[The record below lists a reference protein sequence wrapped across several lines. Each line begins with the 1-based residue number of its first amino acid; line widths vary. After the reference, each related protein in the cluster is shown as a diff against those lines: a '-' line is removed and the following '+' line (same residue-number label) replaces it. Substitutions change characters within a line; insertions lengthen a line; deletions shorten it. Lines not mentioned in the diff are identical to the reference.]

1 VVEIEVSKPNLLPET
16 EAMNPLRHYP
26 ILASLL
32 RPFRLSQQKTC
43 AALVAA
49 LCQAAQASSFAI
61 AGQLSSLTEVQ
72 LGSALTR
79 LYRFLRNERFD
90 NWLLTERMLHLLAQP
105 NKSLLLALDWTAWQD
120 RFSVLTASVCVD
132 TRSIPIAVS
141 ACVKRNLARSQ
152 NLWEETFLRLVVDRL
167 RASGVQAIWLC
178 DRGFHRVKWMERLME
193 LEQQFVVRLHRDVM
207 VHLRDGACLLK
218 SLEIHEGE
226 RRDLGFVQLRS
237 DKLVRVRVIAVW
249 ARGAKEVWWLAT
261 NLDNRVSK
269 VVSYYDR
276 RMGIEEQFR
285 DAKGHRFGLK
295 LRWTQFTKAE
305 FVERMYLLVGLALL
319 LWTSVGHAVE
329 EKAPKVRLRSKTK
342 GARLSLAR
350 IGSYYWQKV
359 TKQLKLTTR
368 FVREHL
374 PPPRLRVF
382 KWLTAP
388 QK

>member
-1 VVEIEVSKPNLLPET
+1 
-16 EAMNPLRHYP
+16 MNPLRHYP

-61 AGQLSSLTEVQ
+61 AGQLACLTEVQ

-79 LYRFLRNERFD
+79 LYRFLRNESFD
-90 NWLLTERMLHLLAQP
+90 NWLLTEQMLRLLKQP
-105 NKSLLLALDWTAWQD
+105 DKSLLLALDWTAWQD

-132 TRSIPIAVS
+132 TRSIPVAVS
-141 ACVKRNLARSQ
+141 ACQKRQLTRSQ
-152 NLWEETFLRLVVDRL
+152 NLWEETFLRLLVDRL
-167 RASGVQAIWLC
+167 RAAEVSAIWLC

-193 LEQQFVVRLHRDVM
+193 LEQQFVVRLHRDVT
-207 VHLRDGACLLK
+207 VHLRDRVCLLK
-218 SLEIHEGE
+218 SLQIREGE
-226 RRDLGFVQLRS
+226 RRDLGFVHLRA

-249 ARGAKEVWWLAT
+249 AKGAKEVWWLAT
-261 NLDNRVSK
+261 NLPNRVSK

-295 LRWTQFTKAE
+295 LRWTCFTKAE
-305 FVERMYLLVGLALL
+305 FVERMYLLVGVALL
-319 LWTSVGHAVE
+319 LWTSVGRAVKE
-329 EKAPKVRLRSKTK
+329 EQPKVRLRSKQK
-342 GARLSLAR
+342 GVRLSLAR
-350 IGSYYWQKV
+350 IGSYYWQTV

-374 PPPRLRVF
+374 PPPRLRMF